1 MKIQRVLGV
10 DFGASGIKGAVVH
23 VETGELV
30 TDRLR
35 FPTPEPST
43 PVEVAKIFKQMT
55 EQLNWQ
61 GLIGCGFPAIIK
73 QGVALTAANIDAHWI
88 GTDAAGLFSAMCGCP
103 VHVVNDADAAGMAE
117 MRFGQGKGVRGTVV
131 LITIGSGLG
140 TCVFVDG
147 RMIPNTEFGHIYLLG
162 QEQVV
167 EQYASNNAKKREN
180 LSWEA
185 WAARFSEYLA
195 HLDRLLSPDLFILGG
210 GTSKHF
216 ESYKTLLYDG
226 VPIVPAQLLNSAGM
240 IGAAC
245 YAWERALQTPLHTSN

>member
-1 MKIQRVLGV
+1 MKTQRVLGV

-117 MRFGQGKGVRGTVV
+117 MRFGQGKGVLGTAV

-140 TCVFVDG
+140 TCV
-147 RMIPNTEFGHIYLLG
+147 YLPG
-162 QEQVV
+162 QERVV
-167 EQYASNNAKKREN
+167 EQYASNNAKKRDN

-216 ESYKTLLYDG
+216 ESYKALLYDG
-226 VPIVPAQLLNSAGM
+226 VHIVPAQLLNSAGM

-245 YAWERALQTPLHTSN
+245 YAWECALQTPLKTSN